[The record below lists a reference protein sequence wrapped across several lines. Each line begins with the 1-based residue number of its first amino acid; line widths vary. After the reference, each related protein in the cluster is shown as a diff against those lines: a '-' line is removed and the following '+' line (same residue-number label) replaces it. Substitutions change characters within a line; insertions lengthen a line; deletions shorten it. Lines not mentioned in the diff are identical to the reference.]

1 ASVRPEP
8 GSNSPIKFVTG
19 SKLANHLMID
29 SLTLSLFSFQRA
41 FCVTPSPRD
50 DFFNLPHLYSE
61 NQVVF
66 SFLCRHFFDC
76 AAATF
81 VNIAWIKTRSQ
92 QYLKKFTPT
101 I

>member
-41 FCVTPSPRD
+41 FFRPSLSRRLFYLIIPPRILQD
-50 DFFNLPHLYSE
+50 
-61 NQVVF
+61 VF
-66 SFLCRHFFDC
+66 
-76 AAATF
+76 
-81 VNIAWIKTRSQ
+81 
-92 QYLKKFTPT
+92 LKKSCSA
-101 I
+101 

>member
-41 FCVTPSPRD
+41 FFVSFARRRL
-50 DFFNLPHLYSE
+50 FYLIISQLFLQE
-61 NQVVF
+61 VF
-66 SFLCRHFFDC
+66 STNSLRS
-76 AAATF
+76 AATRS
-81 VNIAWIKTRSQ
+81 NITKSPGISQ
-92 QYLKKFTPT
+92 VFLSLFYQ
-101 I
+101 

>member
-41 FCVTPSPRD
+41 FLRYVQRRSLVYHIQLSKSTTFLALCD
-50 DFFNLPHLYSE
+50 LFYSIKLRCF
-61 NQVVF
+61 V
-66 SFLCRHFFDC
+66 SRFL
-76 AAATF
+76 
-81 VNIAWIKTRSQ
+81 I
-92 QYLKKFTPT
+92 
-101 I
+101 